1 MRAGHKGLSPLMATI
16 LLVAVAIIAFAAI
29 FMWVSIV
36 SVEKVQKFGAPAE
49 DSCAQLSF
57 VPTLS
62 SNYIIINNQ
71 GPITIYAIDLR
82 ISKDGQTFT
91 RFLRPKDGFIQ
102 GGEIDSVS
110 ASVEDLTGFVERAD
124 VVPVILGQG
133 TQSQATKAYTCEGQ
147 AKALI

>member
-1 MRAGHKGLSPLMATI
+1 MTTRYRGLSPLMATI

-29 FMWVSIV
+29 FMWVNTI

-62 SNYIIINNQ
+62 SNSILINNQ

-82 ISKDGQTFT
+82 IVKDGNEFT
-91 RFLRPKDGFIQ
+91 RFLRPKDGFIE
-102 GGEIDSVS
+102 GGEVDSVT
-110 ASVEDLTGFVERAD
+110 ASVEDLTGLIEKVDA
-124 VVPVILGQG
+124 VPIILGQG
-133 TQSQATKAYTCEGQ
+133 TQSQATKAYTCESQ